1 LAKTGEND
9 EGIFLHYYLLA
20 KTNLSFGIR
29 AGENDEDIFLHYY
42 LLAKMDL
49 SFGIRVGPM

>member
-29 AGENDEDIFLHYY
+29 AGENDDDIFLHYY

-49 SFGIRVGPM
+49 YLVSELGPC